1 MPQLSPK
8 TLLICGKSMSSPPAP
23 ADTPSAL
30 RDLHTFLHQREATV
44 APAGSS
50 PSNSPDRP
58 HGCRGHEL
66 CSASTY
72 SQISSPYSCGQLP
85 NPRVSE
91 DEQPWKPLCGWEKV
105 LVPQC
110 ACLLGLGNTV
120 TPKPELCGSPTPV
133 SEAWAGPGSRP
144 RLLRHTSAPELPAPR
159 S

>member
-8 TLLICGKSMSSPPAP
+8 TLLICGKCLSSPLAP

-72 SQISSPYSCGQLP
+72 SQTSSPHSRGQLP
-85 NPRVSE
+85 NSCVSE

-110 ACLLGLGNTV
+110 ACLLGNTV
-120 TPKPELCGSPTPV
+120 TPKPELCGSATPV
-133 SEAWAGPGSRP
+133 SEAYVEAKVEPGRGPRVMA
-144 RLLRHTSAPELPAPR
+144 SAP
-159 S
+159 SSH